1 MEIVGTA
8 NTNIYLIFIWLLHSR
23 HSPCP
28 DPLHLPVDPDE
39 AQDPDEADP
48 AGTADDGQDDVGPV
62 ETDGVINHKII
73 VKS

>member
-1 MEIVGTA
+1 M
-8 NTNIYLIFIWLLHSR
+8 LHSR
-23 HSPCP
+23 HSLRP

-62 ETDGVINHKII
+62 ETDGVTKDGVQQNNAADQPD
-73 VKS
+73 